1 MAKVSMKLFTDLLYD
16 EYKHKNIATTVKN
29 NPVYH
34 VAPLVKLTKEQNYIL
49 TEGDGQTEDQYKQI
63 NSSTGLAVNYYKLL
77 EELGAITDL
86 VFENKIAKPLKKGG
100 RFANLDVSYNR
111 DGILYFVESK
121 FLEPYY
127 SGNETI
133 KDSYFDVRKY
143 PIEVEDNKEE
153 WQKLFLQSTEFVYYN
168 FSQLCRHLLALYRYT
183 HGIKGSLYN
192 GEKVV
197 LQSVTWEMTERF
209 MDKLEEQNR
218 IEMNERIVH
227 LKNEA
232 NKCQK
237 IINSFIEKIG
247 WKNMAFQTLHYND
260 MLGDIK
266 LSKHYV
272 EFCNRYFLTELQ

>member
-63 NSSTGLAVNYYKLL
+63 YSSTGLAVNYYKLL

-86 VFENKIAKPLKKGG
+86 VFENKIAKPLNKGG

-133 KDSYFDVRKY
+133 KDSYIDVSKY

-153 WQKLFLQSTEFVYYN
+153 WRKLFLQSTEFVYYN

-197 LQSVTWEMTERF
+197 LQSVIWEMTPRF
-209 MDKLEEQNR
+209 LNKLDQTNSNKMRKR
-218 IEMNERIVH
+218 IEQ
-227 LKNEA
+227 LQAEA
-232 NKCQK
+232 NKCQE
-237 IINSFIEKIG
+237 IFNSFITNIG
-247 WKNMAFQTLHYND
+247 WNNMKFQTLHYND
-260 MLGDIK
+260 MLDDIK
-266 LSKHYV
+266 SSKHYA
-272 EFCNRYFLTELQ
+272 EFCKRYFFD

>member
-86 VFENKIAKPLKKGG
+86 VFENKIAKPLNKGG

-133 KDSYFDVRKY
+133 KGSYIDVSKY

-153 WQKLFLQSTEFVYYN
+153 WRKLFLQSTEFVYYN

-197 LQSVTWEMTERF
+197 LQSVIWEMTPRF
-209 MDKLEEQNR
+209 LNKLDQTNSNKMRKR
-218 IEMNERIVH
+218 IEQ
-227 LKNEA
+227 LQAEA
-232 NKCQK
+232 NKCQE
-237 IINSFIEKIG
+237 IFNSFITNIG
-247 WKNMAFQTLHYND
+247 WNNMKFQTLHYND
-260 MLGDIK
+260 MLDEIK
-266 LSKHYV
+266 SSKHYA
-272 EFCNRYFLTELQ
+272 EFCKRYFFD

>member
-86 VFENKIAKPLKKGG
+86 VFENKIAKPLNKGG

-133 KDSYFDVRKY
+133 KDSYLDISKY
-143 PIEVEDNKEE
+143 PVEVEENKEE
-153 WQKLFLQSTEFVYYN
+153 WRNLFNKASEFEYYN

-183 HGIKGSLYN
+183 HGIKGSEYK
-192 GEKVV
+192 GEQVV
-197 LQSVTWEMTERF
+197 LQSVTWEMTPQF
-209 MDKLEEQNR
+209 MKKLDQKNSIDMQKR
-218 IEMNERIVH
+218 IEQ
-227 LKNEA
+227 LQAEA
-232 NKCQK
+232 NKCQE
-237 IINSFIEKIG
+237 IFNSFITNIG
-247 WKNMAFQTLHYND
+247 WNNMKFQTLHYND
-260 MLGDIK
+260 MLDDIK
-266 LSKHYV
+266 SSKHYA
-272 EFCNRYFLTELQ
+272 EFCKRYFFD

>member
-133 KDSYFDVRKY
+133 KDSYFDVSKY

-197 LQSVTWEMTERF
+197 LQSVIWEMTPRF
-209 MDKLEEQNR
+209 LNKLDQTNSNKMRKR
-218 IEMNERIVH
+218 IEQ
-227 LKNEA
+227 LQAEA
-232 NKCQK
+232 NKC
-237 IINSFIEKIG
+237 
-247 WKNMAFQTLHYND
+247 
-260 MLGDIK
+260 
-266 LSKHYV
+266 
-272 EFCNRYFLTELQ
+272 

>member
-63 NSSTGLAVNYYKLL
+63 NSSTGLTVNYYKLL

-133 KDSYFDVRKY
+133 KDSYFDVSKY

-197 LQSVTWEMTERF
+197 LQSVIWEMTPRF
-209 MDKLEEQNR
+209 LNKLDQTNSNKMRKR
-218 IEMNERIVH
+218 IEQ
-227 LKNEA
+227 LQAEA
-232 NKCQK
+232 NKCQE
-237 IINSFIEKIG
+237 IFNSFITNIG
-247 WKNMAFQTLHYND
+247 WNNMKFQTLHYND
-260 MLGDIK
+260 MLDDIK
-266 LSKHYV
+266 SSKHYA
-272 EFCNRYFLTELQ
+272 EFCKRYFFD

>member
-133 KDSYFDVRKY
+133 KDSYFDVSKY
-143 PIEVEDNKEE
+143 PIEVEDNKGE

-197 LQSVTWEMTERF
+197 LQSVTWEMTPQF
-209 MDKLEEQNR
+209 MKKLDQKNSIDMQKR
-218 IEMNERIVH
+218 IEQ
-227 LKNEA
+227 LQAEA
-232 NKCQK
+232 NKCQE
-237 IINSFIEKIG
+237 IFNSFITNIG
-247 WKNMAFQTLHYND
+247 WNNMKFQTLHYND
-260 MLGDIK
+260 MLDDIK
-266 LSKHYV
+266 SSKHYA
-272 EFCNRYFLTELQ
+272 EFCKRYFFD

>member
-63 NSSTGLAVNYYKLL
+63 NSSTGLAINYYKLL

-133 KDSYFDVRKY
+133 KDSYFDVSKY

-232 NKCQK
+232 NECQK